1 MKSLHSSQAPL
12 PENSFRVTG
21 NNARYMNAEFDA
33 LIERFHVTVPM
44 RERIEILGR
53 LIYHIADQLPQLPL
67 FYDAE
72 PVFIN
77 DRIGKAAGKTLRSSQ
92 AWNVH
97 EWDIS
102 TVSRES

>member
-1 MKSLHSSQAPL
+1 LKSLHSSQAPL
-12 PENSFRVTG
+12 PENNFRVTG
-21 NNARYMNAEFDA
+21 NNARYMNPEFDA

-44 RERIEILGR
+44 RERTEILGQ

-77 DRIGKAAGKTLRSSQ
+77 NRVAKAAGKTLRSSQ

-97 EWDIS
+97 EWDVGEIH
-102 TVSRES
+102 RGG